1 MTAYL
6 FSFFLPVAALN
17 YGLFRQASFNTTA
30 FYVMFYDMGAAS
42 TTATIVGK
50 GSHTD
55 FFRLKMR
62 LCPLEGEGGRCNKM
76 HSEGGIVH
84 WYTAS

>member
-42 TTATIVGK
+42 TTGIVGK
-50 GSHTD
+50 GSHTIMI

-62 LCPLEGEGGRCNKM
+62 LCPLEGEGGGRGEM
-76 HSEGGIVH
+76 
-84 WYTAS
+84 